1 MNSFTNFEKK
11 MDMKTTWI
19 ALVSLFVFTAYTTTA
34 QTKTGTVSFEK
45 TEHDFGKISEEKGS
59 VTYEFKFTNTGG
71 SPVIVSNVKA
81 SCGCTTPDWS
91 KDPILPGKS
100 GFVKA
105 TYDPKNRP
113 GAFSKSVTVT
123 SNAENSTV
131 VLIIKGDVIP
141 RPRTIED
148 DYPQQMGNLRM
159 KSNHLAF
166 TKVNK
171 GQLKT
176 DSLGIVN
183 TGTEPVT
190 VTFDKVPAH
199 ITIKTEPATLKPN
212 QKGRIV
218 ATYDPYKVNDW
229 GFIMDRI
236 NVLMNNTFENNN
248 LLSVSATIEEDFS
261 NMTPEQK
268 ANAPKATFETT
279 NIELGDLGANE
290 KKEMEFRFT
299 NTGKTPLI
307 IRKVKA
313 ACGCTAIAPSETEIA
328 PGKSSSVK
336 ATFDTTGRSGKQ
348 SKTITVITNDPENST
363 INLRFS
369 GEIK

>member
-1 MNSFTNFEKK
+1 
-11 MDMKTTWI
+11 
-19 ALVSLFVFTAYTTTA
+19 
-34 QTKTGTVSFEK
+34 
-45 TEHDFGKISEEKGS
+45 
-59 VTYEFKFTNTGG
+59 
-71 SPVIVSNVKA
+71 
-81 SCGCTTPDWS
+81 
-91 KDPILPGKS
+91 
-100 GFVKA
+100 
-105 TYDPKNRP
+105 
-113 GAFSKSVTVT
+113 
-123 SNAENSTV
+123 
-131 VLIIKGDVIP
+131 
-141 RPRTIED
+141 
-148 DYPQQMGNLRM
+148 
-159 KSNHLAF
+159 
-166 TKVNK
+166 
-171 GQLKT
+171 
-176 DSLGIVN
+176 
-183 TGTEPVT
+183 
-190 VTFDKVPAH
+190 
-199 ITIKTEPATLKPN
+199 
-212 QKGRIV
+212 
-218 ATYDPYKVNDW
+218 
-229 GFIMDRI
+229 
-236 NVLMNNTFENNN
+236 
-248 LLSVSATIEEDFS
+248 VSATIEEDFS